1 MYKKEFDTLLRTHTP
16 RASLLYG
23 ESEFLIESY
32 TKRILHATGLES
44 RVFSYGDYTLA
55 ECLEV
60 LTASSLFGDAQCVI
74 VKLDKKPSDK
84 DIKAILQALSL
95 NHDHSLIL
103 AFFKAEGKNPAQYA
117 RDFKALSAKFKH
129 EAIYARKAQDKAI
142 DEKKNGVVEVRFF
155 KPKPNEALELLRQ
168 EAQNLHISIA
178 NHLLESLLAMQN
190 YDIAIACSELKKLSM
205 LDTPITQQ
213 DLAYLCYGL
222 GSVAIEELLQAL
234 FARGDVV
241 GVFEQMLEAG
251 LSSDMTLLSELEGY
265 FYKLF
270 LFGVYVRLHGRADS
284 KEILGYALPF
294 QEADLLAQRAM
305 RIKEQ
310 VFGEIFSLLGFWR
323 NAIMQG
329 HKNISLR
336 CLIKLQA
343 LLG

>member
-1 MYKKEFDTLLRTHTP
+1 MYKKEFDSFLRTHTP

-32 TKRILHATGLES
+32 TRQILQACGLEP
-44 RVFSYGDYTLA
+44 RVFSYGDYTLS

-60 LTASSLFGDAQCVI
+60 LGASSLFGDAQCVI
-74 VKLDKKPSDK
+74 LKLDKKPSDK

-103 AFFKAEGKNPAQYA
+103 AFFHAESKSPAQYA

-129 EAIYARKAQDKAI
+129 ETIYARKVQDKAI

-155 KPKPNEALELLRQ
+155 KPKPSEALELLRQ
-168 EAQNLHISIA
+168 EAQAMGISIA
-178 NHLLESLLAMQN
+178 NHLLESLLCMQS
-190 YDIAIACSELKKLSM
+190 YDISIARNELKKLSM
-205 LDTPITQQ
+205 LDTPITQH

-222 GSVAIEELLQAL
+222 GSVAVEELLQAL
-234 FARGDVV
+234 FTRGDVV
-241 GVFEQMLEAG
+241 GVFEQMVESG

-270 LFGVYVRLHGRADS
+270 LFAVYVRLHGKPDS
-284 KEILGYALPF
+284 KEILGHPLPF
-294 QEADLLAQRAM
+294 QEADLLARRAM
-305 RIKEQ
+305 KINERA
-310 VFGEIFSLLGFWR
+310 FAEIFSLLGFWR
-323 NAIMQG
+323 NGIMRG
-329 HKNISLR
+329 EKNISLR